1 MSAPGGGDSPSQ
13 FQTKRCAIYSR
24 SSVEKNDQDPF
35 DSVNA
40 QFMACAEYIGS
51 QIGRGWTLV
60 NTLYED
66 RGFSGS
72 DLQRPGLQ
80 SLITDIKYGLVDV
93 VVVHRLDRLTR
104 SLSDFQKLMS
114 EFNNS
119 PTTGPFHC
127 FNNALHCV
135 SFIMPPLPCSYT
147 MQIGFSLVAVL
158 FL

>member
-1 MSAPGGGDSPSQ
+1 MSAPDGADSSSQ
-13 FQTKRCAIYSR
+13 LQTKRCAIYSR

-80 SLITDIKYGLVDV
+80 SLITDIKYGLIDV

-104 SLSDFQKLMS
+104 SLSDFQTLISKFNAHHVPLASVTQPVDMS
-114 EFNNS
+114 DHMGRL
-119 PTTGPFHC
+119 TT
-127 FNNALHCV
+127 NLLTQV
-135 SFIMPPLPCSYT
+135 RSY
-147 MQIGFSLVAVL
+147 F
-158 FL
+158 